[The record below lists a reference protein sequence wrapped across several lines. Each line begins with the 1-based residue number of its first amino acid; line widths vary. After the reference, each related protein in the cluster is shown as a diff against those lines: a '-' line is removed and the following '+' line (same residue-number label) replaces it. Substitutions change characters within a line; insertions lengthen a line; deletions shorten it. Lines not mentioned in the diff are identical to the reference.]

1 MNAGHS
7 CRVDLGSI
15 GILSVLVLEDLVGN
29 DIVKVLV
36 NFIDHGC
43 LDEIVELGVKLARL
57 SDPSLVSE
65 SLNVFVLRI
74 LLNIRLEVV
83 KIAGL
88 LLSQITMEERKVV
101 GLSLLDAFRHASLT
115 TFMRLGV

>member
-1 MNAGHS
+1 M
-7 CRVDLGSI
+7 
-15 GILSVLVLEDLVGN
+15 
-29 DIVKVLV
+29 
-36 NFIDHGC
+36 
-43 LDEIVELGVKLARL
+43 ARL
-57 SDPSLVSE
+57 SDPGFVSE

-101 GLSLLDAFRHASLT
+101 SLSLLDALRHASLT